1 MRERGRWTPSKY
13 VMRGEKLHPNRDRR
27 ELAVSSRLIAR
38 LITDKYQSAFRQY
51 AHGLLLDMG
60 CGKVPFYEG
69 YRECVSENICIDWPG
84 SIHNNVHVD
93 VFCDL
98 SQTLPFAAGTFDTLL
113 SSDVIEHL
121 PNPELAFSEMSRL
134 LKPNGILLLNT
145 PFLYML
151 HEVPNDYYRFTR
163 YAIKHLLDMA
173 GLELVRL
180 EEIGGYGA
188 VITDLVSKAMSA
200 LPLIGPPMASLI
212 QGIGLL
218 ASGGLRSTPALIRFP
233 IGYFLVAQK
242 PGSGIE

>member
-1 MRERGRWTPSKY
+1 MRQHGHWMPSKY
-13 VMRGEKLHPNRDRR
+13 VMRGGKLRPNRDRA

-38 LITDKYQSAFRQY
+38 LITDKYQPAFHQY

-60 CGKVPFYEG
+60 CGKVPFYES
-69 YRECVSENICIDWPG
+69 YRECISENICIDWPS
-84 SIHNNVHVD
+84 SIHSNAHVD

-98 SQTLPFAAGTFDTLL
+98 SQTLPFAACTFDTIL

-163 YAIKHLLDMA
+163 YAIKRLLDTT

-188 VITDLVSKAMSA
+188 VIADLVSKAMAA
-200 LPLIGPPMASLI
+200 LPLIGIPLASLT
-212 QGIGLL
+212 QRIGLL
-218 ASGGLRSTPALIRFP
+218 AAGVPRSAPALARFP
-233 IGYFLVAQK
+233 IGYFLVARK
-242 PGSGIE
+242 PHL